1 MFRTVPIFA
10 LAFTVSVAAI
20 MLSAKRPAPHA
31 PESHG
36 RTPGADAWFI

>member
-20 MLSAKRPAPHA
+20 VLSAKRPAPSA
-31 PESHG
+31 EPSNG
-36 RTPGADAWFI
+36 RTSVADAWFV

>member
-20 MLSAKRPAPHA
+20 VLSAKRPAPS
-31 PESHG
+31 EGSSSG
-36 RTPGADAWFI
+36 RTSVADAWFV